1 MKQVTKLGVMGN
13 PIGHSLSPE
22 IHLMFA
28 KQFGDEISYDKVEI
42 PLGEFDRAIGEMIVA
57 GYPLLYKVFLSGSSV
72 TRCEYAHFPK
82 QQDPWRKHRR
92 YRFHP

>member
-42 PLGEFDRAIGEMIVA
+42 PLGEFESASA
-57 GYPLLYKVFLSGSSV
+57 K
-72 TRCEYAHFPK
+72 
-82 QQDPWRKHRR
+82 
-92 YRFHP
+92 

>member
-28 KQFGDEISYDKVEI
+28 KQSATRFPTIKLKSRSAN
-42 PLGEFDRAIGEMIVA
+42 LRAPSA
-57 GYPLLYKVFLSGSSV
+57 K
-72 TRCEYAHFPK
+72 
-82 QQDPWRKHRR
+82 
-92 YRFHP
+92 

>member
-42 PLGEFDRAIGEMIVA
+42 PLGEFESAIGEMIDE
-57 GYPLLYKVFLSGSSV
+57 GYHGLNVTIPFGNLIVSCFCNLFYCLSISTGERV
-72 TRCEYAHFPK
+72 
-82 QQDPWRKHRR
+82 
-92 YRFHP
+92 